1 MQLVMN
7 ESMRGWLELNASNEP
22 EEFEFSIK
30 IKLGKG
36 PRLLAPQPFAGVVT
50 LAERNYSAR
59 VEGEITF
66 QLTGPRY
73 ELDFE
78 FPGIGLVRAAGEKS
92 YSLSGLKDS
101 LITCP
106 LTVYHQGE
114 AIGYAE
120 VRYEDPILTFPL
132 KALRF
137 ESDDGLLSQQ

>member
-7 ESMRGWLELNASNEP
+7 ETMTGWLELNSTHET
-22 EEFEFSIK
+22 ETFEFAIK

-36 PRLLAPQPFAGVVT
+36 PRLLAPQPFAGVVS
-50 LAERNYSAR
+50 LPDRDYACR

-66 QLTGPRY
+66 QLSGPRY
-73 ELDFE
+73 EMDFD
-78 FPGIGLVRAAGEKS
+78 FPDIGLVRVAGEKS

-106 LTVYHQGE
+106 LTVYRQGE

-132 KALRF
+132 KALRL
-137 ESDDGLLSQQ
+137 ETDDEALLPQ